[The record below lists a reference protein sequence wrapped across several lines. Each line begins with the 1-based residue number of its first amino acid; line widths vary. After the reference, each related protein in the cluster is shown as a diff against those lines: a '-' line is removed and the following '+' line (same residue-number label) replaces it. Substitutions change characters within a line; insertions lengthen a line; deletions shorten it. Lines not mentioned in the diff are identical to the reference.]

1 MSGEIKKKKKKK
13 KVPFKEPFE
22 KMQAFKEE
30 KN

>member
-1 MSGEIKKKKKKK
+1 MSGVTKKKKKK